1 MNPSESVPALA
12 AIRVLVADDHAMVRN
27 GIRAFLATQAD
38 ILIVGEAADAEA
50 AASLCADLR
59 PDVALLDLRMPAG
72 GGIAAARRIAELSP
86 ATRNVVLTSFD
97 SAEDIRA
104 AIEAG
109 VLSWVMKDIAALE
122 LAEVIRKASRNEAVL
137 HPRAAAA
144 LMHSLRGRAES
155 AARLSAL
162 SPREREVLEL
172 IAEGLGNADI
182 ALRLGIGEKTV
193 KTHVSNLLAKLELSD
208 RTQVAVAAWR
218 EGWVGGRESGFR
230 F

>member
-1 MNPSESVPALA
+1 MKPTELIPLA
-12 AIRVLVADDHAMVRN
+12 PAIRVVIADDHAMVRN

-50 AASLCADLR
+50 AAILCADLR

-72 GGIAAARRIAELSP
+72 GGISAARRIAELSP
-86 ATRNVVLTSFD
+86 DTRNVVLTSFD

-122 LAEVIRKASRNEAVL
+122 LAEVVRKARRNEAVL
-137 HPRAAAA
+137 HPRAAAV
-144 LMHSLRGRAES
+144 LMHSLRGRAPTPS
-155 AARLSAL
+155 PLSTL
-162 SPREREVLEL
+162 SPRERDVLEL
-172 IAEGLGNADI
+172 IAEGLSNADI
-182 ALRLGIGEKTV
+182 AVRLGIGEKTV

-218 EGWVGGRESGFR
+218 EGWVGARE
-230 F
+230 